1 MARSQ
6 NDDGN
11 YGTFIRRLL
20 IGVTVTLLIVLIL
33 VWRIDNPRV
42 ERMRAAV
49 VEAIVPNFEWA
60 LVPVTGLARM
70 GEDFATY
77 TRLYE
82 QNQQL
87 RRELQQ
93 LEAWREAALQLEQ
106 ENARLLDLNNVRLDP
121 ELTFVTGVVTAD
133 NGTSF
138 RRSLI
143 LNIGARDGIREGLAA
158 MDGLGLVGRIAGIS
172 PTTARVLLL
181 TDSASNVPVSV
192 QPSGQTALLMGDNSS
207 APVLEFVENPEQVRP
222 GDRVVSSGDGGVFPD
237 GLLVGQ
243 VALGRDG
250 RLRVRLSADY
260 ERLEFLRVLRTTP
273 RPEIGEAAPLIP
285 PQPVQELPPED
296 APEAISD
303 ANADG

>member
-1 MARSQ
+1 VAQNQ

-11 YGTFIRRLL
+11 YGIFVRRLL
-20 IGVTVTLLIVLIL
+20 IAVTVTLLFALIL
-33 VWRIDNPRV
+33 IWRIDNPRV

-70 GEDFATY
+70 GEDFASY
-77 TRLYE
+77 ARLYE

-93 LEAWREAALQLEQ
+93 MEAWREAALQLEQ

-133 NGTSF
+133 SGTSF
-138 RRSLI
+138 RRSVI
-143 LNIGARDGIREGLAA
+143 LNIGARDSIREGLAA

-181 TDSASNVPVSV
+181 TDSASNVPVTV
-192 QPSGQTALLMGDNSS
+192 QPSGQRALLQGDNSS

-237 GLLVGQ
+237 GLLVGR

-273 RPEIGEAAPLIP
+273 GPQIGEAAPLFPPQTVQAPVVP
-285 PQPVQELPPED
+285 PQPDPEQ
-296 APEAISD
+296 SG
-303 ANADG
+303 DG

>member
-1 MARSQ
+1 MARYN

-11 YGTFIRRLL
+11 YGTFVRRLL
-20 IGVTVTLLIVLIL
+20 IGVTVAMLLVLIL

-60 LVPVTGLARM
+60 LVPVTGMARM
-70 GEDFATY
+70 GEDFASY
-77 TRLYE
+77 ARLYE

-93 LEAWREAALQLEQ
+93 MEAWREAALQLEQ

-133 NGTSF
+133 SGTSF
-138 RRSLI
+138 RRSVM
-143 LNIGARDGIREGLAA
+143 LNIGARDSIREGLAA

-181 TDSASNVPVSV
+181 TDSASNVPVLV
-192 QPSGQTALLMGDNSS
+192 QPSGQTALLRGDNTS
-207 APVLEFVENPEQVRP
+207 APLLEFVESPEQVRP

-273 RPEIGEAAPLIP
+273 RPEIGEAAPLFP
-285 PQPVQELPPED
+285 PQAVEVPP
-296 APEAISD
+296 APETPGQSSD
-303 ANADG
+303 G